1 MNTYST
7 SLCYVCSHDTHYH
20 DYQYY
25 QYYPTI
31 TNTTKPSLPVGLR
44 KVVRRETAGAEL
56 TCLNATGGQCT
67 VRTHENDSR
76 GRPSGKEGHRHLWV
90 AEIAI

>member
-1 MNTYST
+1 M
-7 SLCYVCSHDTHYH
+7 YVRMTLICSHDSHYH
-20 DYQYY
+20 HY

-44 KVVRRETAGAEL
+44 KVVKREPAGAEL
-56 TCLNATGGQCT
+56 NSLYTTGGQCT

-76 GRPSGKEGHRHLWV
+76 GLPSGKEGHRHLWV